1 MDKNKLYEIADMI
14 LSDSDLEPDWEMDL
28 IDCFAAYY
36 GPGIMGN
43 DESLVIFQNNLS
55 GEIEDVQ
62 VFADEEEAE
71 TYCTAKQQESNI
83 SEEEQVDEWL

>member
-1 MDKNKLYEIADMI
+1 
-14 LSDSDLEPDWEMDL
+14 
-28 IDCFAAYY
+28 
-36 GPGIMGN
+36 
-43 DESLVIFQNNLS
+43 LS

-71 TYCTAKQQESNI
+71 TYCTAKQQEGNI